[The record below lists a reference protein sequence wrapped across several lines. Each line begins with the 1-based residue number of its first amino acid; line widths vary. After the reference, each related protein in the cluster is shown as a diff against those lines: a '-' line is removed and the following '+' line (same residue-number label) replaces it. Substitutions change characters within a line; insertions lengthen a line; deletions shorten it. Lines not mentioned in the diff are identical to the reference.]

1 MMQQVQP
8 DTELSPEG
16 IGPTVSQ
23 YVPSNWT
30 SILQTNRSAEVD
42 KLVQA
47 LAKAQ
52 GEIGDI
58 PRNRTVT
65 VQPRSGGQPYQF
77 KYATLSANIDA
88 IRKPLSSNGLAY
100 TQIIS
105 HDAETGYYILTTTL
119 WFGNQFLSSKT
130 PIIAEGQTNQQFGSA
145 LTYMKRYALA
155 AILGIAADEDD
166 DGSAADGNEIKAV
179 ADKKPKAPAPD
190 PISSGPS
197 KGVAVGRPLMAEDN
211 LIDIVGQNFST
222 ELIKVPLLADESGA
236 DWMAWGQAFMAM
248 ARKAPDQASLMKLE
262 KENEMPM
269 SNMKDQAPKMFANM
283 TLALIKVKKALE
295 KEANEPK

>member
-8 DTELSPEG
+8 DMELPHEG
-16 IGPTVSQ
+16 IGPTVS
-23 YVPSNWT
+23 
-30 SILQTNRSAEVD
+30 RSSLSAIQMLYPRSRSEEVD

-52 GEIGDI
+52 GTFPEIE
-58 PRNRTVT
+58 RNRTVT
-65 VQPRSGGQPYQF
+65 VRPKSGGQEYQF
-77 KYATLSANIDA
+77 KYATLSAIIDA
-88 IRKPLSSNGLAY
+88 IRKPLSNNGLAY

-166 DGSAADGNEIKAV
+166 DGNAADGNEIKAV

-190 PISSGPS
+190 PISSGPQRNPMHR
-197 KGVAVGRPLMAEDN
+197 RPDETGEEYEFRTKTGEFAPKKDKIVDL
-211 LIDIVGQNFST
+211 VGQNFST

-236 DWMAWGQAFMAM
+236 DWM
-248 ARKAPDQASLMKLE
+248 
-262 KENEMPM
+262 
-269 SNMKDQAPKMFANM
+269 
-283 TLALIKVKKALE
+283 
-295 KEANEPK
+295 

>member
-1 MMQQVQP
+1 MLYP
-8 DTELSPEG
+8 
-16 IGPTVSQ
+16 
-23 YVPSNWT
+23 PS
-30 SILQTNRSAEVD
+30 RSEAVD

-77 KYATLSANIDA
+77 KYATLSAIIDA
-88 IRKPLSSNGLAY
+88 IRKPLSNNGLAY

-105 HDAETGYYILTTTL
+105 HDADTGYYILTTTL

-166 DGSAADGNEIKAV
+166 DGNAADGNEIKAV

-190 PISSGPS
+190 PISSGLPQ
-197 KGVAVGRPLMAEDN
+197 RPAKNDPPPQTEDN
-211 LIDIVGQNFST
+211 IERIVGTIFSP
-222 ELIKVPLLADESGA
+222 ELIKVPLLKDESGS
-236 DWMAWGQAFMAM
+236 DWMTWGMSFMTM
-248 ARKAPDQASLMKLE
+248 ARLAQDQDDLAKLE
-262 KENEMPM
+262 KENAMPI
-269 SNMKDQAPKMFANM
+269 SNMKDQAPKMFTNM

-295 KEANEPK
+295 KA